1 MNLKETKK
9 SIKEEIDRPTWSKWV
24 VNYLLPKGSRFRAS
38 STQVGSLSYE

>member
-24 VNYLLPKGSRFRAS
+24 VNNIYHITFI
-38 STQVGSLSYE
+38 